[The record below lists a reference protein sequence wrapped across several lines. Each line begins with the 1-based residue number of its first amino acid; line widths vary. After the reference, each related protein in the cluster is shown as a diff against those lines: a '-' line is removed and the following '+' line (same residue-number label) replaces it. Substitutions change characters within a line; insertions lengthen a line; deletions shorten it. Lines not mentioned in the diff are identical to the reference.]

1 MDANAV
7 EWTSVEH
14 ALRYLARADSLPH
27 RVEGEAALL
36 EHLPEPADR
45 VLDIGTGDGRLLALV
60 LAARPDATG
69 VAVDFSPT
77 MLDAA
82 RSRFANSNRVEVL
95 EHDLG
100 QTLATLGT
108 FDAVVSSFAIHH
120 CSNERKRALYGEVL
134 ALLILGGVFL
144 NLEHVASPTDRPM
157 MPSSLPSATPERP
170 RTAPTS
176 CSMSRRSSGG
186 CATSAST
193 TSTATGNGGSWP
205 FLEDP
210 CRQRQPPYRHAD
222 HDKERAPFGSRNLP
236 ERSCKPSPNPNSQPP
251 LIFMPARSDTGQLRL
266 WS

>member
-7 EWTSVEH
+7 EWTSVDH

-82 RSRFANSNRVEVL
+82 WSRFANANRVEVL
-95 EHDLG
+95 EHDIG
-100 QTLATLGT
+100 Q
-108 FDAVVSSFAIHH
+108 
-120 CSNERKRALYGEVL
+120 
-134 ALLILGGVFL
+134 
-144 NLEHVASPTDRPM
+144 
-157 MPSSLPSATPERP
+157 
-170 RTAPTS
+170 
-176 CSMSRRSSGG
+176 
-186 CATSAST
+186 TSAST

-210 CRQRQPPYRHAD
+210 CPQRQPPYRHAD
-222 HDKERAPFGSRNLP
+222 HDKERGPFGSRNVP
-236 ERSCKPSPNPNSQPP
+236 ERSCKASPNPNGQRP
-251 LIFMPARSDTGQLRL
+251 LIAGSVAMCAVLLERIRCLPRANG
-266 WS
+266 